1 MKTDTYTKGV
11 LTVIAVCLTFN
22 LLKDINVIPKAHAGD
37 PVYNAA
43 QSMKYGLVPINAD
56 GSINVNVKSASTL
69 DVDIV
74 DISTSDELDIN
85 IDEVGGFS
93 TFGTVPVKVKQ

>member
-1 MKTDTYTKGV
+1 MKTDNYTKGV
-11 LTVIAVCLTFN
+11 LTVIAICLTFN
-22 LLKDINVIPKAHAGD
+22 LLKDINVIPRAHASD
-37 PVYNAA
+37 PAFNSS

-56 GSINVNVKSASTL
+56 GSVNVHVKSASTI

-74 DISTSDELDIN
+74 DISTSEEMDVN